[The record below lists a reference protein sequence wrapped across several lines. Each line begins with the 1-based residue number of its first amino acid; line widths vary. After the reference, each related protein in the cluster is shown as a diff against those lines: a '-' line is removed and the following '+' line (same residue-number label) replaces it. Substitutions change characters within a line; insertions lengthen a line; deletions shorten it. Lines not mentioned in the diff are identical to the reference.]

1 MAISAAQSDAM
12 LELCSQATAANQSA
26 QGRRGN
32 LVELAETAGEDVLI
46 AADLHGNRL
55 NFKRLVDIADLPNH
69 PGRHLVMQEIC
80 HGGPSYPE
88 GGGCMSHLLLEDAI
102 RLKAEYPNRF
112 HFLLSN
118 HELAELTDFP
128 IAKGRKMLN
137 LAFRTGVADLYGA
150 AAEKV
155 REGYQQFIRS
165 CPLALR
171 IAQGV
176 FVSHSLPEQVDTN
189 GFDLA
194 VFERPLE
201 AADLQPGGA
210 VFRLLW
216 GRDYRGPNAEAFA
229 RLVGAE
235 MLIHGHE
242 PCPDG
247 CRMPNPRQVILD
259 CCGGPSCYL
268 LLPIGLKYSREDVVA
283 RIHKLYPREERTSA
297 NGKPARQPQS

>member
-1 MAISAAQSDAM
+1 MAVSLAEAQKTLD
-12 LELCSQATAANQSA
+12 LCSRATAANLSTPT
-26 QGRRGN
+26 RSGN
-32 LVELAETAGEDVLI
+32 VVVLDQAAGDDVLI

-55 NFKRLVDIADLPNH
+55 NFQRLFAAADLANH
-69 PGRHLVMQEIC
+69 PRRHLVMQEIC
-80 HGGPSYPE
+80 HGGPSYPD

-102 RLKAEYPNRF
+102 RLKVEYPDRF

-137 LAFRTGVADLYGA
+137 LAFRCGIAELYGA
-150 AAEKV
+150 AGDQI
-155 REGYQQFIRS
+155 REAYQKFIRS
-165 CPLALR
+165 CPLAIR
-171 IAQGV
+171 IEEGV
-176 FVSHSLPEQVDTN
+176 FVSHSLPENVDTA
-189 GFDLA
+189 GFD
-194 VFERPLE
+194 VSIFDRPLNAVE
-201 AADLQPGGA
+201 LQPGGS

-216 GRDYRGPNAEAFA
+216 GRDYRFTNAEAFA

-247 CRMPNPRQVILD
+247 CSLPNARQVILD

-268 LLPIGLKYSREDVVA
+268 LLPIGPRYTREQVIA
-283 RIHKLYPREERTSA
+283 RIHKLYSRDPLNVANHSPRMRV
-297 NGKPARQPQS
+297 P

>member
-1 MAISAAQSDAM
+1 MAVSLAHAEATREMCALAM
-12 LELCSQATAANQSA
+12 QANRDTPA
-26 QGRRGN
+26 RRGN
-32 LVELAETAGEDVLI
+32 IIELDAGRGDDVLI

-55 NFKRLVDIADLPNH
+55 NFQRLCEVADLANH

-80 HGGPSYPE
+80 HGGPSYPA

-102 RLKAEYPNRF
+102 RLKTEYPERF

-137 LAFRTGVADLYGA
+137 LAFRCGVTELYGPA
-150 AAEKV
+150 SDVV
-155 REGYQQFIRS
+155 REGYQDFIRS
-165 CPLALR
+165 CPLAIR
-171 IAQGV
+171 IHDGV
-176 FVSHSLPEQVDTN
+176 FVSHSLPENVDTA
-189 GFDLA
+189 GFDVS
-194 VFERPLE
+194 VFERAIEPAELM
-201 AADLQPGGA
+201 PGGA

-216 GRDYRGPNAEAFA
+216 GRDYRFANADAFA

-247 CRMPNPRQVILD
+247 CSLPNERQVILD

-268 LLPIGLKYSREDVVA
+268 LLPIGQRLSRKDVVS
-283 RIHKLYPREERTSA
+283 RIHKLYGADQARLSGSA
-297 NGKPARQPQS
+297 SVRRSP

>member
-1 MAISAAQSDAM
+1 MAASPADAEATVAMCLQAA
-12 LELCSQATAANQSA
+12 EANRSTPT
-26 QGRRGN
+26 RRGN
-32 LVELAETAGEDVLI
+32 VVELDAGAGEDILI

-55 NFKRLVDIADLPNH
+55 NFQRLCEAADLPNH
-69 PGRHLVMQEIC
+69 PRRHLVMQEIC
-80 HGGPSYPE
+80 HGGPSYPA

-102 RLKAEYPNRF
+102 RLKTEYPERF

-137 LAFRTGVADLYGA
+137 LAFRCGVTELYGA
-150 AAEKV
+150 AAEQV
-155 REGYQQFIRS
+155 REAYQQFIRS
-165 CPLALR
+165 CPLAIR
-171 IAQGV
+171 IQQGL
-176 FVSHSLPEQVDTN
+176 FVSHSLPENVDAQ
-189 GFDLA
+189 GFDVS

-201 AADLQPGGA
+201 AEDLQQGGS

-216 GRDYRGPNAEAFA
+216 GRDYRAANAVAFA

-247 CRMPNPRQVILD
+247 CSMPNPRQVILD

-268 LLPIGLKYSREDVVA
+268 LLPIGKPYTREEVVA
-283 RIHKLYPREERTSA
+283 RIHKLHA
-297 NGKPARQPQS
+297 AARPKAVQQFLTQRAP